1 MNETTHP
8 NDTQSSQ
15 LHTCVADWPQLNGG
29 VHYKH
34 LVDYH
39 SYHAFGTYNLS
50 PEEWD
55 IREMI
60 YNFKNNSELT
70 DPISHRQAMQK
81 AIGMLVPVLEK
92 TFGELLRELTL
103 VCIPAST
110 AEKTAARFEE
120 FSSLITAQTGMEN
133 GYPHVNVVVD
143 GESKHLGDTHQ
154 PQYALDADY
163 FKGRQ
168 VLLFDDI
175 LATGNSVTRFAEQMA
190 DAGAD
195 VVAAAVLGKTVANKY
210 DKE

>member
-1 MNETTHP
+1 MNENSLHHE
-8 NDTQSSQ
+8 SQ
-15 LHTCVADWPQLNGG
+15 PEKLAACVAGWPQLNGG
-29 VHYKH
+29 IHYKH

-39 SYHAFGTYNLS
+39 TYHAFGTYNLS
-50 PEEWD
+50 NEEWD

-70 DPISHRQAMQK
+70 DPISHRQALEK
-81 AIGMLVPVLEK
+81 AIGLLLPLLEE
-92 TFGELLRELTL
+92 TFGEMLPQLTL

-120 FSSLITAQTGMEN
+120 FANIVASKTGMEN
-133 GYPHVNVVVD
+133 GYDHVDVVID
-143 GESKHLGDTHQ
+143 GESKHLGDQ
-154 PQYALDADY
+154 PQYALDPTF

-175 LATGNSVTRFAEQMA
+175 MATGNSVASFATQVI
-190 DAGAD
+190 DSGAD
-195 VVAAAVLGKTVANKY
+195 VVAAVVLGKTVADKY

>member
-1 MNETTHP
+1 MNETTLP
-8 NDTQSSQ
+8 NDTQKSQ
-15 LHTCVADWPQLNGG
+15 LQACVAEWPQLKSG
-29 VHYKH
+29 VRYHH

-50 PEEWD
+50 PDEWD

-81 AIGMLVPVLEK
+81 AIGLLVPMLEK
-92 TFGELLRELTL
+92 TFGPLLPQLTL
-103 VCIPAST
+103 VCIPASS

-120 FSSLITAQTGMEN
+120 FSSLVTEQTGMEN
-133 GYPHVNVVVD
+133 GYPHVNVAVD
-143 GESKHLGDTHQ
+143 GESKHLDTHQ
-154 PQYALDADY
+154 PQYALDEDY

-175 LATGNSVTRFAEQMA
+175 MATGNSVIRFAAQMA
-190 DAGAD
+190 DSGAE
-195 VVAAAVLGKTVANKY
+195 VVGAVVLGKTVANKY